1 MAQARRS
8 VGEETARTPKAG
20 LESPPV
26 DISALGAQIR
36 RRRRKLPETEQFL
49 ASAQVA
55 KRLST
60 ADALR
65 SAKVV
70 AVYSADDGEVDL
82 RPLISWLWE
91 GGVSVTFPVVD
102 DEDRLTFAL
111 SRPHQPAAPGRFGIR
126 VPPSRLED
134 GKPTAS
140 VAAGGHDVILMP
152 GVLFGPAGA
161 RVGRGS
167 GCYDAA
173 LTPILNADRGAGDAG
188 GGAAGDGNVEGE
200 AGEVAAVAAGDEDDE
215 DIKRVSE
222 TRPTLIG
229 VGHEFQWTPNLP
241 KRRRDAAIDAFVSP
255 ACVRVFKKPDTPW
268 ETWDFPAHGRAPDCR
283 AERRVPALHL
293 SAAEGKPQ
301 A

>member
-1 MAQARRS
+1 MGRPRRS
-8 VGEETARTPKAG
+8 VGGETARTPRVG
-20 LESPPV
+20 LELPSV

-36 RRRRKLPETEQFL
+36 RRRRKLAETEQFL
-49 ASAQVA
+49 ASAQIA
-55 KRLST
+55 KRLSA

-111 SRPHQPAAPGRFGIR
+111 SRPQRPTAPGRFGIR
-126 VPPSRLED
+126 VPPSTLED

-161 RVGRGS
+161 RVGRGR

-173 LTPILNADRGAGDAG
+173 LTPILNADQGASDAG
-188 GGAAGDGNVEGE
+188 EGTADVAG
-200 AGEVAAVAAGDEDDE
+200 DE

-241 KRRRDAAIDAFVSP
+241 KRRRDATLDAFVSP

-268 ETWDFPAHGRAPDCR
+268 ETWDFPAHGSALGCS
-283 AERRVPALHL
+283 AERQMPAPLL
-293 SAAEGKPQ
+293 SAAERRPQ

>member
-1 MAQARRS
+1 M
-8 VGEETARTPKAG
+8 
-20 LESPPV
+20 

-36 RRRRKLPETEQFL
+36 RRRRNLSETEQFL

-70 AVYSADDGEVDL
+70 AVYSSDDGEVDL

-102 DEDRLTFAL
+102 DEGRLTFAL
-111 SRPHQPAAPGRFGIR
+111 SRPHQPTEPGRFGIR
-126 VPPSRLED
+126 VPSSTLKG

-140 VAAGGHDVILMP
+140 AAASGHDVILMP

-161 RVGRGS
+161 RVGRGR

-173 LTPILNADRGAGDAG
+173 LMPILNADRGAGDAEEG
-188 GGAAGDGNVEGE
+188 TAGAEDDEGDEDIKREAVEGE
-200 AGEVAAVAAGDEDDE
+200 TLSSGESGKKDENDE
-215 DIKRVSE
+215 GAENIKRVSE

-229 VGHEFQWTPNLP
+229 VGHEFQWTPSLP
-241 KRRRDAAIDAFVSP
+241 KRRRDAALDAFVSP

-268 ETWDFPAHGRAPDCR
+268 ETLRLSGARTRSGLRRRTADAGAAPGRR
-283 AERRVPALHL
+283 
-293 SAAEGKPQ
+293 
-301 A
+301 